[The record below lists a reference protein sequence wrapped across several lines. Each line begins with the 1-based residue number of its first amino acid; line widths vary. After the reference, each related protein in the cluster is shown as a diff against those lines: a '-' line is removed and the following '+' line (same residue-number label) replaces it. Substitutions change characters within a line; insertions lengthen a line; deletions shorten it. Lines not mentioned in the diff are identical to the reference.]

1 VDAGERQNMCSRNA
15 AFRQGRNPLHQLIRQ
30 DTSPYDAG
38 KGSAPELGKNARSEC
53 GNARVGPMTTPTR
66 ASEACFL
73 LRTLNPVER
82 LARDG
87 VLSEKEAQ
95 LSRMFLHVA
104 QGVQ

>member
-1 VDAGERQNMCSRNA
+1 MDQNSEKTVESLTPRHMMLERDAHSNWAKKLRDLQM
-15 AFRQGRNPLHQLIRQ
+15 
-30 DTSPYDAG
+30 
-38 KGSAPELGKNARSEC
+38 
-53 GNARVGPMTTPTR
+53 GNIR
-66 ASEACFL
+66 ASETCFL
-73 LRTLNPVER
+73 LRTLNPVKR

>member
-1 VDAGERQNMCSRNA
+1 MVNDLKCGSGSLVVIPLTPRHMMLERGAHSNWAKTLRDRHM
-15 AFRQGRNPLHQLIRQ
+15 
-30 DTSPYDAG
+30 G
-38 KGSAPELGKNARSEC
+38 KI
-53 GNARVGPMTTPTR
+53 R

-104 QGVQ
+104 QGVH

>member
-1 VDAGERQNMCSRNA
+1 MPMLSIRLSAMCPFYNVSSVLSTNADQDARRWSSIT
-15 AFRQGRNPLHQLIRQ
+15 L
-30 DTSPYDAG
+30 TS
-38 KGSAPELGKNARSEC
+38 ARSKKE
-53 GNARVGPMTTPTR
+53 TR